1 MLDTEPRFR
10 SANLALLATGAEHHT
25 VAIVARDDIVPRT
38 LLDTGFDHFAIAF
51 PAAGDVVRSYQRLK
65 ALGTAAG
72 LAKNVTAY
80 GLRHS
85 FGTRMAAAGV
95 PLLDLAKIMGTSV
108 QMIERHYGHY
118 DPARGAS
125 HMDRVFGLEDSTEVQ
140 SADA

>member
-1 MLDTEPRFR
+1 
-10 SANLALLATGAEHHT
+10 
-25 VAIVARDDIVPRT
+25 
-38 LLDTGFDHFAIAF
+38 
-51 PAAGDVVRSYQRLK
+51 
-65 ALGTAAG
+65 
-72 LAKNVTAY
+72 
-80 GLRHS
+80 
-85 FGTRMAAAGV
+85 MAAAGV